1 MANLNAR
8 PVLGTNS
15 PSPLQRERVGVRV
28 SLREIPLSGAL
39 CLRLNAVNA
48 AAIASAA
55 HFFGG
60 ALPGPNTWAAFET
73 AHVLWQAHDEWLI
86 VTPNGR
92 QKALAESLRHALADA
107 HHAITD
113 VSDLRATFELRG
125 ERARDVLQKGSA
137 VDFHPR
143 VFGAG
148 ACVTT
153 ALARVRVTVRLKEP
167 QTYEV
172 MVERSYAAYL
182 WDWLVDACAEFA

>member
-1 MANLNAR
+1 MANLKEST
-8 PVLGTNS
+8 PS
-15 PSPLQRERVGVRV
+15 PSVRERVGVRV
-28 SLREIPLSGAL
+28 SMRALPLSGAL
-39 CLRLNAVNA
+39 ALRLNRN
-48 AAIASAA
+48 SAA
-55 HFFGG
+55 MDSATHFFGA

-92 QKALAESLRHALADA
+92 QNALAESLRHALADA

-153 ALARVRVTVRLKEP
+153 ALARVRVTVRLMEP
-167 QTYEV
+167 QTYELQI
-172 MVERSYAAYL
+172 ERSYAGYL
-182 WDWLVDACAEFA
+182 WDWLVDASAEFA